1 MVYHKVWYHWASWY
15 SGTAVYHNISYLCMA
30 QNSFAEHPLITSNV
44 TTQFGISLLMVQHSL
59 VHGSTQQ
66 QCSTASPRGVGEK
79 SGTWGLISSW
89 LYNATFA
96 PIVSKVGPHLLFSM
110 EFISKYISLFQI
122 QSGFFILKVNCF
134 SPLWSLTSLTGSSDS
149 MVRQHPLNIFA

>member
-1 MVYHKVWYHWASWY
+1 MVYHKVWYNRASWY
-15 SGTAVYHNISYLCMA
+15 SGTAVYLNISYLCMA
-30 QNSFAEHPLITSNV
+30 ENGFALHPLITSNV

-110 EFISKYISLFQI
+110 EFISKNISLFLNPI
-122 QSGFFILKVNCF
+122 RFLHFKSELFFPSVKFN
-134 SPLWSLTSLTGSSDS
+134 LTHWV
-149 MVRQHPLNIFA
+149 VR